1 MVNQRAD
8 ILASNYPIRAEQ
20 RAEAVPEEKVMLSN
34 TVGPELPLSSVPDN

>member
-20 RAEAVPEEKVMLSN
+20 RAEAVPEGKVMLSN
-34 TVGPELPLSSVPDN
+34 MVGPELPQRGVPDN